1 VTYVKKKD
9 LARIGKEVTEYVR
22 IQKGLAHLT
31 KINSEIRSLLE
42 TIRDLNLRTVDQV
55 REKQ

>member
-1 VTYVKKKD
+1 MTYVKKKD
-9 LARIGKEVTEYVR
+9 LARISKEVAEYVR

-42 TIRDLNLRTVDQV
+42 TIRDFNLRTVSEV
-55 REKQ
+55 RGKK